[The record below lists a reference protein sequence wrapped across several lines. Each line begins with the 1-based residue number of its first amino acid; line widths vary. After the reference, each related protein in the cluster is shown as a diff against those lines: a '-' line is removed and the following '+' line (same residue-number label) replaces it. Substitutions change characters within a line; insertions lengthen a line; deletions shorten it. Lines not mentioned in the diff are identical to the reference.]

1 MQAGGVGGL
10 QGTPSSLSGALSVTA
25 VGGGAGAGPGGAGS
39 GGSGGGGNFPGGSGQ
54 GIDVTGQGNP
64 GGDGVPSGGPAY
76 GSGGGGGAGMLDKTE
91 HHLRVVMEV
100 LVFNFH
106 QHSKIQDH
114 QLDSLDQD
122 QQLSSLLV
130 VEEEFLMMQNQPPDK
145 VVDLADLMLE
155 QDLVHIIL
163 IQELQDFLLK
173 QIVDL
178 EEVVVDHQQHQVVQV
193 VLVSSSSHIPLHKY
207 LKT

>member
-1 MQAGGVGGL
+1 LVVVRVPDLVVLDLVDLAVVVI
-10 QGTPSSLSGALSVTA
+10 SLVVLDKVLMSQDKEILV
-25 VGGGAGAGPGGAGS
+25 VM
-39 GGSGGGGNFPGGSGQ
+39 
-54 GIDVTGQGNP
+54 
-64 GGDGVPSGGPAY
+64 VPHQVVQHMDLEVVVVLEA
-76 GSGGGGGAGMLDKTE
+76 LDKTE

-122 QQLSSLLV
+122 QQLSLLLV
-130 VEEEFLMMQNQPPDK
+130 VVEEFLTMQHQPPDK

-193 VLVSSSSHIPLHKY
+193 VQVSFSSHTIQIDK
-207 LKT
+207 